1 MFQFREKT
9 LAEKIM
15 VLLREKHLN
24 IKIMHVCGTHQD
36 TLVRHGL
43 DQLFFEAGIDIREG
57 PGCPVCVTTTR
68 EIEYAKQFVRKGKT
82 VAVYGDMLRAPGVRG
97 SLETERARG
106 GSVIVVYSIQDA
118 VDYAVAHPDREV
130 VFLAVGFETTIPSSA
145 VIISKGHPKNFSMF
159 SIHRLTP
166 PAVKGIAELGNVSLD
181 GLILPGHV
189 SAIIGSTPWQ
199 FITDAFGIPQ
209 VVTGFEPLDLL
220 MGTYMIVEQ
229 LANGEGKV
237 EIEYKRVVKPNGN
250 QRAKKIVE
258 DVFEPVDIAW
268 RGFAALS
275 KSGMKLRD
283 KYSESD
289 AEKRYE
295 DELAELQ
302 GREFRDPP
310 TCRCGEVIRGEVYP
324 WDCTLFGKACIPDRP
339 VGPCMVS
346 TEGACSIEYKYGKLR
361 KVKAGAQAQNRDV
374 IQNA

>member
-1 MFQFREKT
+1 MFQYREKT
-9 LAEKIM
+9 LATKIM
-15 VLLREKHLN
+15 DLIREKHVN

-43 DQLFFEAGIDIREG
+43 DQMFFEAGIDIREG
-57 PGCPVCVTTTR
+57 PGCPVCVTTTK
-68 EIEYAKQFVRKGKT
+68 EIEYAKHFVRKGKT

-106 GSVIVVYSIQDA
+106 GNVIVVYSIQDA
-118 VDYAVAHPDREV
+118 VDYAKAHQDREI
-130 VFLAVGFETTIPSSA
+130 VFLAVGFETTIPSTA
-145 VIISKGHPKNFSMF
+145 VIIRNGHPENFSVF

-166 PAVKGIAELGNVSLD
+166 PAVKGIAELGNVSLN

-199 FITDAFGIPQ
+199 FITDGFGVPQ

-229 LANGEGKV
+229 LEKGEGKV
-237 EIEYKRVVKPNGN
+237 EIEYKRVVKPDGN
-250 QRAKKIVE
+250 QRAKKIMA
-258 DVFEPVDIAW
+258 DVFEPVDVAW
-268 RGFAALS
+268 RGFTALAN
-275 KSGMKLRD
+275 SGMKLRD
-283 KYSESD
+283 KYSDSD

-295 DELAELQ
+295 DDLAELE
-302 GREFRDPP
+302 GKEFRDPP

-339 VGPCMVS
+339 IGPCMVS

-361 KVKAGAQAQNRDV
+361 KVKAGAQMQDGKV
-374 IQNA
+374 T